1 MIILDD
7 FLIRS
12 KKLYEQEKIIFFSVS
27 IIVYIFFVHLLM
39 LPSFLADTEWET
51 LHTILLTIWYLAAAL
66 LSAVTYGGA
75 LVVIGIL
82 FLTAEWVQMQFF
94 TLFLPPWFF
103 EGVWRALS
111 FTWAVGLALLPV
123 LAFFLYFAWEAEK
136 EVLEKE
142 DKENAQ

>member
-103 EGVWRALS
+103 
-111 FTWAVGLALLPV
+111 
-123 LAFFLYFAWEAEK
+123 
-136 EVLEKE
+136 
-142 DKENAQ
+142 

>member
-1 MIILDD
+1 MVL
-7 FLIRS
+7 
-12 KKLYEQEKIIFFSVS
+12 
-27 IIVYIFFVHLLM
+27 
-39 LPSFLADTEWET
+39 
-51 LHTILLTIWYLAAAL
+51 
-66 LSAVTYGGA
+66 
-75 LVVIGIL
+75 
-82 FLTAEWVQMQFF
+82 
-94 TLFLPPWFF
+94 

>member
-1 MIILDD
+1 MDITD
-7 FLIRS
+7 
-12 KKLYEQEKIIFFSVS
+12 
-27 IIVYIFFVHLLM
+27 
-39 LPSFLADTEWET
+39 
-51 LHTILLTIWYLAAAL
+51 
-66 LSAVTYGGA
+66 
-75 LVVIGIL
+75 GIH
-82 FLTAEWVQMQFF
+82 QMQFF